1 MAGGDIRVFAQS
13 LEEDAATRAK
23 SFQAMADRVH
33 AAIESIARMPQPV
46 IARVQGAV
54 AGFGLSLM
62 NACDLV
68 FAADDA
74 YFASAYLT
82 LGVTPDGGGTYSL
95 PRIVGARKAAEIML
109 LGERLF
115 APQALALGLVNRV
128 LPVADL
134 DAAVA
139 AAAGKLAKGPQR
151 AVRGVKRLL
160 RGSSARHALR
170 AARAGGGELRRLRRH
185 RRFRRG
191 RARVPR
197 QAPAL
202 VRRRHAVT
210 RTLAGRTLLVT
221 GASRGIGLAI
231 ALRAARD
238 GANVAILGK
247 TQTPHPK
254 LPGTIHEAARLAEA
268 AGGKALAIACDV
280 RDEDAVARA
289 VAETV
294 ARFGGL
300 DLLVNNASAISLTG
314 TLATPVKRFD
324 LMMGVNVRGTF
335 VASQACLPHLLESA
349 RAGREPH
356 ILTLAP
362 PPTLD
367 PTWFRDHGAYTIAKM
382 GMSLATLGMAEEF
395 RAQGV
400 RVNALWPRS
409 VIATSAVAMI
419 PGAAAAQARM
429 RTPGDRRGRGARDPG
444 RRARR
449 GHRTLPDRRGRA
461 AGSGPACATPATS
474 IATRST
480 RPSRCCRTCSST
492 EGPPQAKR

>member
-1 MAGGDIRVFAQS
+1 
-13 LEEDAATRAK
+13 
-23 SFQAMADRVH
+23 
-33 AAIESIARMPQPV
+33 
-46 IARVQGAV
+46 
-54 AGFGLSLM
+54 
-62 NACDLV
+62 
-68 FAADDA
+68 
-74 YFASAYLT
+74 
-82 LGVTPDGGGTYSL
+82 
-95 PRIVGARKAAEIML
+95 
-109 LGERLF
+109 
-115 APQALALGLVNRV
+115 
-128 LPVADL
+128 
-134 DAAVA
+134 
-139 AAAGKLAKGPQR
+139 
-151 AVRGVKRLL
+151 
-160 RGSSARHALR
+160 
-170 AARAGGGELRRLRRH
+170 
-185 RRFRRG
+185 
-191 RARVPR
+191 
-197 QAPAL
+197 
-202 VRRRHAVT
+202 VT

-231 ALRAARD
+231 AVRAARD

-268 AGGKALAIACDV
+268 AGGKALAIPCDV
-280 RDEDAVARA
+280 RDEDALSRA

-300 DLLVNNASAISLTG
+300 DHLVNNASAISLTG

-335 VASQACLPHLLESA
+335 IASQACLPHLLASA

-362 PPTLD
+362 PPTLE
-367 PTWFRDHGAYTIAKM
+367 PKWFRNHGAYTIAKM

-429 RTPGDRRGRGARDPG
+429 RTPEIVADAAHAILAGTLGAATGRFLIDEDVLREAGIVGDAGDLDRYAVDPSQPL
-444 RRARR
+444 
-449 GHRTLPDRRGRA
+449 LPDLFL
-461 AGSGPACATPATS
+461 
-474 IATRST
+474 
-480 RPSRCCRTCSST
+480 
-492 EGPPQAKR
+492 EG